1 MGSINWMNFLSLW
14 EQLPE
19 DYRRVGEL
27 VGVRES
33 FLGLGIQ
40 GKIKASSAQAYHKL
54 AVHQRFYAA
63 LALNDLIQEV
73 PLSVVSEKYSCNKG
87 ILQSLQQT
95 TSTFS
100 GNYDFC
106 NLCDNQGIINCT

>member
-33 FLGLGIQ
+33 FIGLGIQ
-40 GKIKASSAQAYHKL
+40 GKIKMGSAQTYYKL

-63 LALNDLIQEV
+63 LALNELIQEV
-73 PLSVVSEKYSCNKG
+73 PLAVVAEKYNCNKG

-100 GNYDFC
+100 GNYQLLIF
-106 NLCDNQGIINCT
+106 LPLDNYDL